1 MGRQSLVQAECLP
14 VGCGPVLPFH
24 GCTARRF
31 PSVASVDFREDGVE
45 NNEVALG
52 LCSTW
57 LIVSIIMLS
66 LAAFE
71 MEQLPIW
78 RAGRATR
85 GAAALVASTTSAA
98 PETTSGHFDCSAAA
112 KSWWKEWSREK
123 QRYCCD
129 LRGVGCAPP
138 AGAVVDGEPFD
149 CAAAL
154 RSWGP
159 GDWSEGRRRWCC
171 QAQGVG
177 CSAAGAEA
185 VPPAA
190 AFECQAREGAW
201 ARAWSQEKKDWCCR
215 TAKVGC
221 PASAASASEAGTS
234 EFYCSSKNGF
244 SAWSAEH
251 RHWCCQHAGMGCD
264 DLAEP
269 LPGPPAPSPL
279 GLAAVVTSLPTEVSA
294 PGHTRRTTT
303 ELRTPPRALPEQAT
317 QLALFKQRMS
327 RKYQNSQEAFAAM
340 DLDGSGSL
348 EREEFVASAA
358 RLELLQGRAQADYA
372 FDRFDV
378 NHNQDI
384 EPVEFYG
391 TLNDLPGWLLD

>member
-1 MGRQSLVQAECLP
+1 
-14 VGCGPVLPFH
+14 
-24 GCTARRF
+24 
-31 PSVASVDFREDGVE
+31 
-45 NNEVALG
+45 
-52 LCSTW
+52 
-57 LIVSIIMLS
+57 MLS

-129 LRGVGCAPP
+129 LTSGASVAPLPQGRSSTGSPSIARRPCAL
-138 AGAVVDGEPFD
+138 GA
-149 CAAAL
+149 
-154 RSWGP
+154 
-159 GDWSEGRRRWCC
+159 
-171 QAQGVG
+171 QATGARDVQGVG